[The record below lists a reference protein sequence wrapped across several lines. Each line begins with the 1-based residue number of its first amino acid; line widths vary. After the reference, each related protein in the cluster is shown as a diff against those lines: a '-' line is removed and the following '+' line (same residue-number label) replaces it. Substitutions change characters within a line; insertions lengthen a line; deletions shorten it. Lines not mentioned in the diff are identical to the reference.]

1 MRTESLLFGYAL
13 GRHNAKYKNEDASK
27 MILTQH
33 AVEDW
38 ASMRYDLSL
47 QRSGAV
53 VHL

>member
-13 GRHNAKYKNEDASK
+13 RRHN
-27 MILTQH
+27 